1 MSASREKNKRKE
13 EAAAPAAANEAK
25 KGMSKGLKTTLIAVC
40 AVLIVCIVVFF
51 YMLTSGFFA
60 SHTTAATVGTHK
72 LTPAMVNYFYKGA
85 YSNMQNQY
93 GDFMSYVIDSDT
105 PLDEQVYDEES
116 GETWA
121 DYFTDQGLINA
132 ANAYALYDA
141 AKADGHTLSEDEQA
155 SIDSQISSLALYA
168 SYYGTNTSG
177 YIAGVYGTGCN
188 EKNFREYLEVVTLAD
203 SYATATQN
211 GFTYTDEQIADMRA
225 YLQEAAFDIRPIDSP
240 FIFDI
245 RITVY
250 AAGDQASARIV
261 GSHTNLVQLLHGT
274 KRLIDRPCS
283 ETVSERRTDRSV
295 LTVERI
301 VDFAQSLCPEDV
313 QEIFERQISYNMAI
327 AEAGLAGSY
336 GANVGKTLREAYGET
351 VQNRARYMAAA
362 ASDAR
367 MSGCELPV
375 IINSGSG
382 NQGITASVPVVVYAE
397 ELGVSR
403 ETLYRALAVSNLST
417 IHIKAHIGTLSAYCG
432 AVSAGCGAGAGIT
445 YLYGG
450 GYEQIKHTLVNA
462 MAITS
467 GIICDGAKP
476 SCAAKIATSVD
487 AGLLG
492 YHMYRCGNQFYAGDG
507 IVKSGIEHT
516 IETVGA
522 LAHTGMADTDRQIIR
537 LMMEP

>member
-1 MSASREKNKRKE
+1 MLDERKE
-13 EAAAPAAANEAK
+13 EAFCTILREELQLATGCTEPIAVAYCAARLRQVLGQRPCRILAEVSGNILKNVKSVVVPNTGGRRGLPAA
-25 KGMSKGLKTTLIAVC
+25 IAVGMVAGDPEARLQVIAHVTEADVPAIGDYLDRTEIRIDC
-40 AVLIVCIVVFF
+40 PPTPR
-51 YMLTSGFFA
+51 MLDIR
-60 SHTTAATVGTHK
+60 
-72 LTPAMVNYFYKGA
+72 LTGWT
-85 YSNMQNQY
+85 
-93 GDFMSYVIDSDT
+93 G
-105 PLDEQVYDEES
+105 
-116 GETWA
+116 
-121 DYFTDQGLINA
+121 
-132 ANAYALYDA
+132 
-141 AKADGHTLSEDEQA
+141 DGHRAVVHVANNHTNIIYVERDGEVLLEKPHSDSAEDNLQDKSVLNVRDILTFAETVDVSRIEDSVGRQLECNTAIAREGLRGDWGANIGSTLLLSGGDVETQA
-155 SIDSQISSLALYA
+155 
-168 SYYGTNTSG
+168 
-177 YIAGVYGTGCN
+177 
-188 EKNFREYLEVVTLAD
+188 
-203 SYATATQN
+203 
-211 GFTYTDEQIADMRA
+211 RA
-225 YLQEAAFDIRPIDSP
+225 WA
-240 FIFDI
+240 
-245 RITVY
+245 
-250 AAGDQASARIV
+250 AAG
-261 GSHTNLVQLLHGT
+261 
-274 KRLIDRPCS
+274 
-283 ETVSERRTDRSV
+283 
-295 LTVERI
+295 
-301 VDFAQSLCPEDV
+301 
-313 QEIFERQISYNMAI
+313 
-327 AEAGLAGSY
+327 
-336 GANVGKTLREAYGET
+336 
-351 VQNRARYMAAA
+351 
-362 ASDAR
+362 SDAR
-367 MSGCELPV
+367 MNGCEMPV
-375 IINSGSG
+375 VICSGSG